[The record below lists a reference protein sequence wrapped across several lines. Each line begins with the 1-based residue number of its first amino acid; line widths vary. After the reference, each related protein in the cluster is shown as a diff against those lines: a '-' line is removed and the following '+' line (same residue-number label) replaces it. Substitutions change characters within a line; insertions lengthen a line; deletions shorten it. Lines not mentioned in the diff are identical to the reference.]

1 MNSLDGRDSHSSE
14 KLPGSQSDAVAC
26 AICNRSV
33 TLESA
38 KSDEYGR
45 PVHEEC
51 YVSKTQL
58 KLTGTPPAA

>member
-1 MNSLDGRDSHSSE
+1 MKSPNGHDPHSAE
-14 KLPGSQSDAVAC
+14 KPLGSQPQVLCS
-26 AICNRSV
+26 ICNCLV

-51 YVSKTQL
+51 YVLKTQL
-58 KLTGTPPAA
+58 KRAGTPPAA